1 MTYRILLG
9 IDALALAV
17 AVFFFLWGMGDGSV
31 SSFNILHWMV
41 LLGGLGA
48 VVWGG
53 IALHRAGRQAQAVS
67 LLGLLAV
74 PVALLGLFFLA
85 LIILQP
91 RWN

>member
-1 MTYRILLG
+1 MAYRILLG
-9 IDALALAV
+9 IDALALTV
-17 AVFFFLWGMGDGSV
+17 VVVFFLWGIGDGSV
-31 SSFNILHWMV
+31 SSFNILYWMV
-41 LLGGLGA
+41 LLGGMGT

-53 IALHRAGRQAQAVS
+53 VALHRAGRQAQAIS

-74 PVALLGLFFLA
+74 PVALIGLFFVA